1 MKRRTVLWMG
11 LGTLGALAVGW
22 SVLPP
27 RQRLTGGADQFADP
41 ESFTPN
47 AWVRIGRDNAV
58 SLFMPRAEMGQ
69 GTHTGLA
76 MLLAEELG
84 CALESIRIE
93 PAPIASVY
101 NNVKVAGGSPALSA
115 GEPALAQRVA
125 THFTAKIVREVG
137 FMVTGGS
144 SSIPDLWVV
153 LREAG
158 AMARETL
165 RAAAARRWDV
175 AISECTVKDG
185 KVVRGDGQALSFGE
199 IVAFGGDALEPVSE
213 FSLKPPA
220 NWTLIGTPAKR
231 LEASDKV
238 TGRAKFAADIHEP
251 GMLYAEV
258 ALCPYVGGSLDSFD
272 EAAARGLPGVVE
284 IVTIP
289 AVAGAPAAIGVV
301 ADQRWRAQ
309 RAVEA
314 LGARW
319 RPGPSGAFDQSLI
332 DSTLA
337 QGLQADAPRDIYREV
352 GEAESIIASIA
363 SVATP
368 LRAEYE
374 VPYLAHAAMEPLC
387 CAVKYEGTKATVWAG
402 VQVQNVSRDVAAKVF
417 ELDKDQVTL
426 IPMLLGGAF
435 GRRLDSDFVALGA
448 AIGRAVPNTLVQLQW
463 RREHDTRHDFYRPA
477 VRARLS
483 AVVDAA
489 SGRIAA
495 YHCHSVGQSIAA
507 QALPRQLGLPASG
520 TDASNAEGAADQAYV
535 FENHLVTHTTV
546 ELPVGVG
553 FWRSV
558 GHSQHAFFNESFMDE
573 LASSV
578 NADPVEFRLRHLGDR
593 PRHAAVLRLVADK
606 AGWDTPI
613 GTTTDGRAMA
623 RGVALHE
630 SFGSIVGL
638 VAEVSE
644 GEGGVPRVHRVVA
657 AIDCGVAVNPQ
668 LIAQQLE
675 SSIIYG
681 LSAALYGRISFK
693 DGQVEQGNFDA
704 YPVLRLAESPTIE
717 TWIVPSAAPPG
728 GVGEPGVPPVAP
740 AVTSA
745 LTTLTGRRARR
756 LPLIGA

>member
-11 LGTLGALAVGW
+11 LSSLGALAVGW

-47 AWVRIGRDNAV
+47 AWVRIGRDDSV

-84 CALESIRIE
+84 CALEAIRIE

-101 NNVKVAGGSPALSA
+101 NNVKVAGGSPPLSGA
-115 GEPALAQRVA
+115 GPGLAERLGG
-125 THFTAKIVREVG
+125 HFSAKLVRGIG
-137 FMVTGGS
+137 FMVTG
-144 SSIPDLWVV
+144 SIPDLWVV

-165 RAAAARRWDV
+165 RAAAARRWNV
-175 AISECTVKDG
+175 AISECTAKAG
-185 KVVRGDGQALSFGE
+185 KIVRGDGQALSFGE
-199 IVAFGGDALEPVSE
+199 IVAFGDDALEPVSE
-213 FSLKPPA
+213 FSLKAPA
-220 NWTLIGTPAKR
+220 DWTLIGTPAKR
-231 LEASDKV
+231 LEASGKV
-238 TGRAKFAADIHEP
+238 TGRAQFAADIQEP

-258 ALCPYVGGSLDSFD
+258 ALCPYVGGTLDSFD
-272 EAAARGLPGVVE
+272 ETAARGLPGVVE

-289 AVAGAPAAIGVV
+289 AIAGAPAAIGVV

-332 DSTLA
+332 DSTLV

-352 GEAESIIASIA
+352 GEAESIIASA
-363 SVATP
+363 ATA

-387 CAVKYEGTKATVWAG
+387 CAVKFEGTKATVWAG

-435 GRRLDSDFVALGA
+435 GRRLDSDFIALGA

-489 SGRIAA
+489 SGRIEA

-507 QALPRQLGLPASG
+507 QTLPRQLGLPASG
-520 TDASNAEGAADQAYV
+520 TDASNVEGAADQAYV
-535 FENHLVTHTTV
+535 FEHHLVTHTAV

-558 GHSQHAFFNESFMDE
+558 GHSQHAFFNESFIDE

-606 AGWDTPI
+606 AGWQSPI
-613 GTTTDGRAMA
+613 GQTADGRAMA

-704 YPVLRLAESPTIE
+704 YPVIRLAESPSID
-717 TWIVPSAAPPG
+717 TWIVPSTAPPG

-745 LTTLTGRRARR
+745 LAKLTGRRVRR
-756 LPLIGA
+756 LPLVGA